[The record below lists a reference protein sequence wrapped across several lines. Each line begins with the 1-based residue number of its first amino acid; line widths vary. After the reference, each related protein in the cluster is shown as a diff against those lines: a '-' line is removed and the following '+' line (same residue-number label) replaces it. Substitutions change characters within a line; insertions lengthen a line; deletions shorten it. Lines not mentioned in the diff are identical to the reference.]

1 MDKRVLLSCPVSNR
15 AWVIPYYLDSI
26 HNLDYDK
33 KLIDIYW
40 IINNSTDQSF
50 SLLKQFKKQHQN
62 EYNSI
67 TIEEYNNHKLPKD
80 ERVTSTR
87 IKIYPWLAHLRNKIL
102 QKAVSLNVDYLYSS
116 DCDIILQPNSLK
128 RLLFHDK
135 DIVANLIY
143 NGFLYIPPNSL
154 QDYNPIEN
162 AHKFPNVLR
171 EIAPRQY
178 QHITNYH
185 IKYPDKNPTGTLL
198 ECEFSGASILISKE
212 VCKVTKYDTNLTY
225 GEDEP
230 WSYSARQA
238 GYKIYC
244 DISSYQKHIMS
255 PEILDLYLK
264 GKI

>member
-1 MDKRVLLSCPVSNR
+1 MNKKILISCPVSNR
-15 AWVIPYYLDSI
+15 DWVLYYYLKSI
-26 HNLDYDK
+26 YELVYDK
-33 KLIDIYW
+33 KLINIYW
-40 IINNSTDQSF
+40 IANNSTDQSL
-50 SLLKQFKKQHQN
+50 SLLKEFKKQYQH

-67 TIEEYNNHKLPKD
+67 TIEEINNHKLPKD

-87 IKIYPWLAHLRNKIL
+87 VKIYPWLAHLRNKIL

-116 DCDIILQPNSLK
+116 DCDILLSNDSLK
-128 RLLFHDK
+128 RLLQSEK
-135 DIVANLIY
+135 SITANLIY
-143 NGFLYIPPNSL
+143 NGFLYTPPNAPK
-154 QDYNPIEN
+154 DYNPIEN
-162 AHKFPNVLR
+162 AHKFPNILR
-171 EIAPRQY
+171 ETSPRQY

-185 IKYPDKNPTGTLL
+185 IKYPEKNPIGKLL

-212 VCKVTKYDTNLTY
+212 VCKVAKYDQNAQF

-230 WSYSARQA
+230 FSYSVRQA

-255 PEILDLYLK
+255 PEILELYLD